1 MWESIKN
8 FFKWIADRRGISWIA
23 RKISSGWNWLF
34 SSKAN
39 TAQEN
44 ISPKRP
50 SDENVNKSPTVSTPM
65 QNETEEPVSKT
76 GTNVEPAENFPE
88 KSEQPRRHVN
98 PNKPN
103 VIQQSTKPGSYFEFI
118 DKKLLFVTTN
128 ENYKRLEEKC
138 KNEDKNGKVIPGEFR
153 IFVECESNKFCITG
167 PYSSCQ
173 DVDDG
178 KKSVSITSVKKQHDK
193 GTISKDPSE
202 MMYKV
207 GLDENKNL
215 AEITRMSI
223 NPLKTT
229 TPNLNATTIQRT
241 VNNDSETTTTDQQ
254 RALSQEV
261 VANEP
266 KGVGYIELDKDNY
279 LFLNVEKGI
288 KVEDYKYSLTQDKF
302 SPQLLVYLR
311 CGKGEY
317 RITGISHLHGVS
329 ECVLVQSVLKKKED
343 GNYIDDDKIL
353 VQDNIEHVKEM
364 LGLKDD
370 VTEIKID
377 NISNQPFEGTA
388 LEQHNLNPTTAQQMV
403 NNKEVTTESEEF
415 YDEEVTQPS
424 PTIGVPSTERNYVTN
439 PSVD

>member
-65 QNETEEPVSKT
+65 QNETEESVSKT
-76 GTNVEPAENFPE
+76 DINVEPAENFPE
-88 KSEQPRRHVN
+88 KS
-98 PNKPN
+98 
-103 VIQQSTKPGSYFEFI
+103 
-118 DKKLLFVTTN
+118 
-128 ENYKRLEEKC
+128 
-138 KNEDKNGKVIPGEFR
+138 
-153 IFVECESNKFCITG
+153 
-167 PYSSCQ
+167 
-173 DVDDG
+173 
-178 KKSVSITSVKKQHDK
+178 
-193 GTISKDPSE
+193 
-202 MMYKV
+202 
-207 GLDENKNL
+207 
-215 AEITRMSI
+215 
-223 NPLKTT
+223 
-229 TPNLNATTIQRT
+229 
-241 VNNDSETTTTDQQ
+241 ND
-254 RALSQEV
+254 
-261 VANEP
+261 EP
-266 KGVGYIELDKDNY
+266 KGVGYIKLEKNHLY
-279 LFLNVEKGI
+279 LHLEKGI
-288 KVEDYKYSLTQDKF
+288 KIKDYKYSLTQDKF

-311 CGKGEY
+311 CDKGEY
-317 RITGISHLHGVS
+317 RITGSGNNYYGVS
-329 ECVLVQSVLKKKED
+329 EYVIVKSVLKKKED

-370 VTEIKID
+370 VTEIKVD

-403 NNKEVTTESEEF
+403 NNKEVTTESEKL
-415 YDEEVTQPS
+415 YDTIDTQPS
-424 PTIGVPSTERNYVTN
+424 LTIGVPSTERHYVTN

>member
-65 QNETEEPVSKT
+65 QNETEESVSKT
-76 GTNVEPAENFPE
+76 DINVEPAENFPE
-88 KSEQPRRHVN
+88 RLNDEPKAVGEIKFKDNQFYLSLNRPLAEGEYKNLNNRVN
-98 PNKPN
+98 
-103 VIQQSTKPGSYFEFI
+103 SWT
-118 DKKLLFVTTN
+118 KLLVYVKCDN
-128 ENYKRLEEKC
+128 NGYKIVGDGNDFNNITSVHIESITK
-138 KNEDKNGKVIPGEFR
+138 KNEDGRYLSCNAIYSRKN
-153 IFVECESNKFCITG
+153 T
-167 PYSSCQ
+167 
-173 DVDDG
+173 
-178 KKSVSITSVKKQHDK
+178 
-193 GTISKDPSE
+193 
-202 MMYKV
+202 
-207 GLDENKNL
+207 
-215 AEITRMSI
+215 
-223 NPLKTT
+223 
-229 TPNLNATTIQRT
+229 
-241 VNNDSETTTTDQQ
+241 
-254 RALSQEV
+254 
-261 VANEP
+261 
-266 KGVGYIELDKDNY
+266 
-279 LFLNVEKGI
+279 
-288 KVEDYKYSLTQDKF
+288 
-302 SPQLLVYLR
+302 
-311 CGKGEY
+311 Y
-317 RITGISHLHGVS
+317 RI
-329 ECVLVQSVLKKKED
+329 
-343 GNYIDDDKIL
+343 
-353 VQDNIEHVKEM
+353 KEM

>member
-1 MWESIKN
+1 MWESIKK

-103 VIQQSTKPGSYFEFI
+103 VIQQSTKPESYFEFI
-118 DKKLLFVTTN
+118 DNKLLFVITN

-193 GTISKDPSE
+193 GTISKDPLE

-207 GLDENKNL
+207 GLDENKKL
-215 AEITRMSI
+215 VKITRMSKKPFEI
-223 NPLKTT
+223 T
-229 TPNLNATTIQRT
+229 TPNLP
-241 VNNDSETTTTDQQ
+241 E
-254 RALSQEV
+254 L

-266 KGVGYIELDKDNY
+266 KGVGYIELEDNC
-279 LFLNVEKGI
+279 LWLNLEKGT
-288 KVEDYKYSLTQDKF
+288 KVKDYKYSLTEDGL

-311 CGKGEY
+311 CDKGEY
-317 RITGISHLHGVS
+317 RITGSGNNYNGVS
-329 ECVLVQSVLKKKED
+329 EYVLVQSVLKKKED
-343 GNYIDDDKIL
+343 GNYIDGDRIL
-353 VQDNIEHVKEM
+353 VQDNNIEHVKKM
-364 LGLKDD
+364 LGLENG
-370 VTEIKID
+370 VTKVKVD
-377 NISNQPFEGTA
+377 SISNQPFEGTA

-424 PTIGVPSTERNYVTN
+424 PTIGVSSTERHYVTN
-439 PSVD
+439 PSVNGNGSC

>member
-1 MWESIKN
+1 MWESIKK
-8 FFKWIADRRGISWIA
+8 FFKWIADRTGISWIA
-23 RKISSGWNWLF
+23 RKISSGWNWLL
-34 SSKAN
+34 SSKKN
-39 TAQEN
+39 TTQEN
-44 ISPKRP
+44 TSPERP
-50 SDENVNKSPTVSTPM
+50 SGENKNKSNTIPIVSTPM

-118 DKKLLFVTTN
+118 DKKLLFVITN
-128 ENYKRLEEKC
+128 ENYKLLEEKC

-193 GTISKDPSE
+193 GTISKDPLE

-215 AEITRMSI
+215 AEITRMSKKPFEI
-223 NPLKTT
+223 T
-229 TPNLNATTIQRT
+229 TPNLP
-241 VNNDSETTTTDQQ
+241 E
-254 RALSQEV
+254 L

-266 KGVGYIELDKDNY
+266 KGVGYIELEDNC
-279 LFLNVEKGI
+279 LWLNLEKSIEVQDYQGSQN
-288 KVEDYKYSLTQDKF
+288 KVEPLF
-302 SPQLLVYLR
+302 NLLIYLR
-311 CGKGEY
+311 CDKEEY
-317 RITGISHLHGVS
+317 RITGVGDSIYYCYDISVKS
-329 ECVLVQSVLKKKED
+329 IIKKNRD

-370 VTEIKID
+370 VTEIKVD
-377 NISNQPFEGTA
+377 SISNEPFGVKIPT
-388 LEQHNLNPTTAQQMV
+388 TTAQQMV

-424 PTIGVPSTERNYVTN
+424 PTIGVPSTERHYVTN

>member
-193 GTISKDPSE
+193 GTISKNPLE

-266 KGVGYIELDKDNY
+266 KGVGYIELDEDNY
-279 LFLNVEKGI
+279 LFLNLEESI
-288 KVEDYKYSLTQDKF
+288 KVQDYQGSQNEVEPLF
-302 SPQLLVYLR
+302 NLLIYLR
-311 CGKGEY
+311 CDKEEY
-317 RITGISHLHGVS
+317 RITGVGDSIYYCYGISVKS
-329 ECVLVQSVLKKKED
+329 IIKKNRD

-370 VTEIKID
+370 VTEIKVD
-377 NISNQPFEGTA
+377 SISNEPFGVKI
-388 LEQHNLNPTTAQQMV
+388 PTTTSQQMV

-424 PTIGVPSTERNYVTN
+424 PTIGVPSTKRHYVTN